1 MTDRVIRN
9 KLEGI
14 RGMHTYNQYAHEH
27 AHTHTNAEDWYLN
40 SVGQWNVFIVN
51 AIKIFAI
58 INARLVAESV
68 YSLNNLLEKKE
79 RFVSFFNAL
88 LTVSSLYVYIW
99 SNTSVVLKSS
109 SSEGCIKAVLI
120 PFFLSSILFHNHI
133 ANQVISS

>member
-1 MTDRVIRN
+1 
-9 KLEGI
+9 
-14 RGMHTYNQYAHEH
+14 MHTYNQNAHEH

-79 RFVSFFNAL
+79 IRFVF
-88 LTVSSLYVYIW
+88 
-99 SNTSVVLKSS
+99 
-109 SSEGCIKAVLI
+109 
-120 PFFLSSILFHNHI
+120 
-133 ANQVISS
+133 